1 MIPLTGTYP
10 LVNKKVTREKKYIK
24 NCGGLFFLVYTM
36 DPKQIDSL
44 EKTVNKYT
52 PEDDMMDPILIR
64 SDFDYVENLKFD
76 TKFKKILE
84 EVFEKEFTEMPED
97 DMDYKDMEYVL
108 QLIKTKQWDA
118 ICPYVEKINETY
130 FIEFVLSLIL
140 KAKEQMENGPSYYRH
155 LNRNDFDSDLAY
167 LEARVRAG
175 MKAGYTFD
183 ECRDHWFADFEKA
196 LYEASDE
203 AASTEA
209 TS

>member
-1 MIPLTGTYP
+1 M
-10 LVNKKVTREKKYIK
+10 TREKVYKELWWII
-24 NCGGLFFLVYTM
+24 FFLVYTM
-36 DPKQIDSL
+36 DPKQMDSL

-118 ICPYVEKINETY
+118 ICPYVEKVNETY

-155 LNRNDFDSDLAY
+155 LNRNDFDSDLDY

-183 ECRDHWFADFEKA
+183 ECRDHWFANFEKA

-209 TS
+209 AS